1 MKPNNELAKTPL
13 KPFKT
18 KSQEKSQ
25 EASVPLLQIKSLSL
39 NIYNDK
45 KVINV
50 LKNVDLKIAKGETMG
65 LVGESGSG
73 KSMLA
78 LCIPKLIPDDLR
90 PEISGEIFFD
100 GQPLQNKDA
109 SFMQELRRK
118 SISIIFQDPLSSLN
132 PLHTIGKQVAESIIW
147 AEGKS
152 PKRQMES
159 EVLALLKSV
168 ELDEGEG
175 FLKRYPNEL
184 SGGQRQRVMIAMAL
198 AKKPKLLIADEPTTA
213 LDVTIQQEIINLLI
227 RLQKKMGPAI
237 LFISHDLNLVRR
249 VSKDIA
255 IIQNGVLLEKIKT
268 EDVKTK
274 AKHPYT
280 LQLFSSRL
288 PVLKREDAK
297 SHLEEILKVEN
308 LCVSYPIKSNFLR
321 RTKVFHHAVK
331 NINFSLKTGR
341 TLGIIGESGSG
352 KSSLALAILRLV
364 KSSGSILLLGKELQ
378 NLKHKELKSHRK
390 NMQVVFQDPY
400 ASLSPRLTI
409 FQIVSEG
416 LAFHKKIQRLKLE
429 QAVDEALKTVEL
441 ETHIKNR
448 FPHEFSGGERQRI
461 AIARVLIMKPKLI
474 ILDEPTSSLDANL
487 QKQILN
493 LLLQLQKTHQMS
505 YIFISHDI
513 KTIRA
518 ISDEIMIMR
527 DGNCVEKGESKKI
540 LEHPQ
545 EAYSQ
550 KLISAGLI

>member
-1 MKPNNELAKTPL
+1 MNQKTQKNKLPNN
-13 KPFKT
+13 
-18 KSQEKSQ
+18 SD
-25 EASVPLLQIKSLSL
+25 PLLQIKSLSL
-39 NIYNDK
+39 NICSDK

-50 LKNVDLKIAKGETMG
+50 LKNIDLEIAQGETMG

-78 LCIPKLIPDDLR
+78 LTVPKLIPDDLQ
-90 PEISGEIFFD
+90 PKMSGEIFFD
-100 GQPLQNKDA
+100 GQELLKKD
-109 SFMQELRRK
+109 QEFIRDLRRK

-147 AEGKS
+147 ANEKS
-152 PKRQMES
+152 LNQKIEK
-159 EVLALLKSV
+159 EVLSLLKSV
-168 ELDEGEG
+168 ELNEGES

-237 LFISHDLNLVRR
+237 LFISHDLNLVRK
-249 VSKDIA
+249 VSKNIA
-255 IIQNGVLLEKIKT
+255 IIQNGVLLEKIETK
-268 EDVKTK
+268 DVEKK

-280 LQLFSSRL
+280 LQLFSSFL
-288 PVLKREDAK
+288 PVLKREK
-297 SHLEEILKVEN
+297 IENRLEKEILKVEN
-308 LCVSYPIKSNFLR
+308 LCVSYPIKSSFLR
-321 RTKVFHHAVK
+321 RTKIYHHAVK
-331 NINFSLKTGR
+331 NINFTLKTGR

-364 KSSGSILLLGKELQ
+364 KSTGSIFLLGKELQ

-416 LAFHKKIQRLKLE
+416 LAFHKKTDQAQLE

-441 ETHIKNR
+441 DASIKSR

-487 QKQILN
+487 QKQILS
-493 LLLQLQKTHQMS
+493 LLLQLQKKHQMS

-518 ISDEIMIMR
+518 ISDEIMIMK

-540 LEHPQ
+540 LNSPQ
-545 EAYSQ
+545 KSYSQ
-550 KLISAGLI
+550 KLISAGLL